1 MRTRSP
7 LDRAGCFALRAL
19 LAIFIAAT
27 LTFLLLPITVVV
39 PMSFSDQ
46 LYLTFPPTGWAL
58 RWYSHVWEQ
67 ARWLRA
73 AWNSIVIGVPVA
85 LLSIAFGTATALA
98 AARSGIRWMSGVS
111 VLVLA
116 PMMLPHI
123 IIAIG
128 LYPTMLD
135 LSLANTYAAVIIGH
149 TVVATPLVF
158 ISVTASLKNYDQSL
172 ELAAMTLGA
181 NWWRSFTRITFP
193 MIRVGIAVG
202 GILAFATSFDELM
215 LSLFLTSPRTETL
228 PRLIWD
234 HLAYTVTPEIA
245 AVGSL
250 VLALSLLLLV
260 IAASLRSS
268 GAAQMLRADPR

>member
-1 MRTRSP
+1 M
-7 LDRAGCFALRAL
+7 RAL
-19 LAIFIAAT
+19 LTIFVSAT
-27 LTFLLLPITVVV
+27 LAFLLLPITVIV

-46 LYLTFPPTGWAL
+46 LYLTFPPAGWAL
-58 RWYSHVWEQ
+58 RWYAHVWEQ

-73 AWNSIVIGVPVA
+73 ASNSIAIGVPVA
-85 LLSIAFGTATALA
+85 LLAVVFGTAAALA
-98 AARSGIRWMSGVS
+98 AIRSGIRWMGSVS
-111 VLVLA
+111 VLVVA
-116 PMMLPHI
+116 PMMLPHV

-135 LSLANTYAAVIIGH
+135 LGLANTYAAVIIGH

-158 ISVTASLKNYDQSL
+158 IAVTASLKNYDQSL

-181 NWWRSFTRITFP
+181 NWWQSFIRVTFP
-193 MIRVGIAVG
+193 MIRTSIAVG
-202 GILAFATSFDELM
+202 GVLAFATSFDELM

-245 AVGSL
+245 AVGTL
-250 VLALSLLLLV
+250 VLALSLVLLV
-260 IAASLRSS
+260 IAASLRGG
-268 GAAQMLRADPR
+268 GAVQMLGADGK